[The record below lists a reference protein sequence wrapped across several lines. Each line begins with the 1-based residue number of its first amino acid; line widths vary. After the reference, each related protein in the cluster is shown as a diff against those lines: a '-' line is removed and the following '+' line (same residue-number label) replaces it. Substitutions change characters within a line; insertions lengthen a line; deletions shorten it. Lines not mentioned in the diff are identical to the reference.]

1 MQSKQ
6 FYSGFVTT
14 MRFAVEAILFC
25 SCHCEAHRAEAI
37 HKTKL
42 TASLK
47 QGGRHDKLKK
57 YS

>member
-1 MQSKQ
+1 MC
-6 FYSGFVTT
+6 
-14 MRFAVEAILFC
+14 FAVEAILFC